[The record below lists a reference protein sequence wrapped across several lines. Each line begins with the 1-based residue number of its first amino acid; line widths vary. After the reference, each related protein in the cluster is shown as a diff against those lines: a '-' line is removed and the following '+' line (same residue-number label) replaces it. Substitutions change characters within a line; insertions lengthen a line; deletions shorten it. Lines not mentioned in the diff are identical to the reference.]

1 MPDHLSILAE
11 NARGRVKRGY
21 YDRPMHV
28 NRPHQSL
35 VETIQKTS
43 RTPIIT
49 EIKYASPSSGRIR
62 GSESPVTI
70 ARAMLE
76 GGASGLSVLTD
87 PDDFKGGLEIL
98 AEVASQTSAPVLMK
112 DILVSPKQL
121 EAGSSAGADAVLL
134 ISEIFSAG
142 LAEVKL
148 DRMIAEARRLGMEVL
163 VEANDSREFEL
174 IQKYVPDLYGI
185 NNRNLSTFQIEL
197 ATTERVLSRIRPT
210 DRPIVSESGIES
222 PADIRRL
229 RKAGADAFLVGS
241 SIMRS
246 SDIQGK
252 VRELVNS

>member
-11 NARGRVKRGY
+11 NARGRVRRGY
-21 YDRPMHV
+21 YDRAIRV
-28 NRPHQSL
+28 DRPHQSF

-62 GSESPVTI
+62 GPGSAVTI

-98 AEVASQTSAPVLMK
+98 AEVASQTSAPLLMK

-121 EAGSSAGADAVLL
+121 EAGSSAGADAVVL
-134 ISEIFSAG
+134 ISEIFSG
-142 LAEVKL
+142 ELAEVKL
-148 DRMIAEARRLGMEVL
+148 DVMVAEARRLRLEVL
-163 VEANDSREFEL
+163 VEANDSRQFDL
-174 IQKYVPDLYGI
+174 MQKCEPDLYGI

-197 ATTERVLSRIRPT
+197 ATTERILSLVGPT
-210 DRPIVSESGIES
+210 DRPVVSESGIES

-246 SDIQGK
+246 SNIQGK
-252 VRELVNS
+252 VRELVYS

>member
-1 MPDHLSILAE
+1 MPNHLSMLAE
-11 NARGRVKRGY
+11 RARNRVRRGY
-21 YDRPMHV
+21 YDQAKVVKRP
-28 NRPHQSL
+28 RQSL
-35 VETIQKTS
+35 VETIRKAT

-62 GSESPVTI
+62 EWGSPLAI
-70 ARAMLE
+70 ASAMVD

-87 PDDFKGGLEIL
+87 PDDFKGGMDTL
-98 AEVASQTSAPVLMK
+98 AEVASQLNTPVLMK

-121 EAGSSAGADAVLL
+121 EAGSRAGADAVVL
-134 ISEIFSAG
+134 ISEVFSGG
-142 LAEVKL
+142 LAESKL
-148 DRMIAEARRLGMEVL
+148 ETMIDEARRLGMEVL
-163 VEANDSREFEL
+163 LEANDQKEFEL
-174 IQKYVPDLYGI
+174 IHQYEPDLYGI

-197 ATTERVLSRIRPT
+197 ATTERILSRTHAP

-229 RKAGADAFLVGS
+229 RNAGANAFLVGS

-252 VRELVNS
+252 VRELVQS